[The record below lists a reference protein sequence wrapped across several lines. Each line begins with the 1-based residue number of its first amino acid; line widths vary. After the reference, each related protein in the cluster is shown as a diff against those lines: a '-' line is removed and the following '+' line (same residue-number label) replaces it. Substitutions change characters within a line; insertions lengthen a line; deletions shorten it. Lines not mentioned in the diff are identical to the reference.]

1 MVFIHTRATDE
12 TTLEVIQ
19 WLLYY
24 KKAFFRLNNAADL
37 IAWNKDP
44 AHCSCY
50 FNGKANIIPD
60 VHAGDKEL
68 NQQIREYL
76 QGQADALLTHLLPDG
91 TDCSFGLSPFR
102 HKRLNKLEVLQ
113 LAAGIGFTIP
123 QTAIVSTRATLKQLK
138 QRWGRI
144 ITKSMHEGI
153 AIHTEKVLIDGQRT
167 EEITT
172 EVIDA
177 MAPSFFPS
185 LVQQLVEKR
194 FEIRVFFFR
203 QRMHALALFTQNNK
217 LSQIDGRAIDTM
229 RPNRQVPYLLPDEL
243 KDKITT
249 LMNKLDLNYGSLD
262 FIYTPQDD
270 YCFLEV
276 NPYGQY
282 GFLSEAGNYYIEKE
296 IADYL

>member
-12 TTLEVIQ
+12 TTLELIQ

-24 KKAFFRLNNAADL
+24 KKDFFRLNNATDL
-37 IAWNKDP
+37 IAWNKEP
-44 AHCSCY
+44 KTGSCY
-50 FNGKANIIPD
+50 FNGKANMIPD
-60 VHAGDKEL
+60 VHAEDKAL
-68 NQQIREYL
+68 NQQVREYL
-76 QGQADALLTHLLPDG
+76 QSQADALLCHLLPDEREHG
-91 TDCSFGLSPFR
+91 FGLSPFR

-113 LAAGIGFTIP
+113 QAAGIGFTVP
-123 QTAIVSTRATLKQLK
+123 PTAVVSDREMLRQLK

-153 AIHTEKVLIDGQRT
+153 AVHTERVLIDGQRT
-167 EEITT
+167 EEITE

-185 LVQQLVEKR
+185 MVQQLIEKQ

-203 QRMHALALFTQNNK
+203 QQVHALATFTQNNK
-217 LSQIDGRAIDTM
+217 LSQIDGRAIDTT
-229 RPNRQVPYLLPDEL
+229 RPNRQVPYLLHDEL
-243 KDKITT
+243 KEQITT
-249 LMNKLDLNYGSLD
+249 LMHQLGLNYGSLD
-262 FIYTPQDD
+262 FIYTRQGE

-296 IADYL
+296 VARYL